1 MSDTTA
7 FDIAEKTDVLLKTA
21 FGFPSTDES
30 KAWYEETAI
39 PFNNYVP
46 GEDILI
52 DEIPS
57 IPDFDTNGIIQ
68 TATSIGLVNGDF
80 ANYSDDVGDKSIC
93 SIVDD
98 STGVVRRFQHI
109 ILDEVPQLSNVGL
122 SWYKLNATGD
132 NVIKDAFQFNYKQ
145 YTSNGN
151 VINPYQYVL
160 NTEATVSKTSKLPT
174 GSAGGNWFID
184 IKSGVLFFPDFGNLA
199 SSSNDDYK
207 ITSSNKPVLTI
218 YVYVGNKGIANFTA
232 ESSSFDNNA
241 DLSLNSNL
249 DVGGKLEVANTIT
262 TYTNLNAPVINTD
275 SIYQF

>member
-1 MSDTTA
+1 MSDTNA

-21 FGFPSTDES
+21 FGFPSTDET

-57 IPDFDTNGIIQ
+57 IPDFDTNGTVK
-68 TATSIGLVNGDF
+68 TATDIGLTSSDF
-80 ANYSDDVGDKSIC
+80 SNYSDSGSKSSC

-109 ILDEVPQLSNVGL
+109 ILDEVPQLSDVGL
-122 SWYKLNATGD
+122 SWYKLNSAGS

-145 YTSNGN
+145 YSSNGN
-151 VINPYQYVL
+151 VINPYQYVV
-160 NTEATVSKTSKLPT
+160 NTENTVSKTSKLPT

-199 SSSNDDYK
+199 SSSNNDYK
-207 ITSSNKPVLTI
+207 ISSSNKPVLTI
-218 YVYVGNKGIANFTA
+218 YVYNGNKGIANFTA
-232 ESSSFDNNA
+232 EGSSFDNNV
-241 DLSLNSNL
+241 DLSLNADLS
-249 DVGGKLEVANTIT
+249 VGGDLETTGTIT
-262 TYTNLNAPVINTD
+262 TTNVVTPQLTAT
-275 SIYQF
+275 SIYQFD

>member
-1 MSDTTA
+1 MSDTNA

-21 FGFPSTDES
+21 FGFPSTDET

-57 IPDFDTNGIIQ
+57 IPDFDTNGTVK
-68 TATSIGLVNGDF
+68 TATDIGLTSSDF
-80 ANYSDDVGDKSIC
+80 SNYSDSGSKSSC

-109 ILDEVPQLSNVGL
+109 ILDEVPQLSDVGL
-122 SWYKLNATGD
+122 SWYKLNSAGS

-151 VINPYQYVL
+151 LINPYQYVV
-160 NTEATVSKTSKLPT
+160 NTENTVSKTSKLPT

-199 SSSNDDYK
+199 SSSNNDFK
-207 ITSSNKPVLTI
+207 ISSSNKPVLTI
-218 YVYVGNKGIANFTA
+218 YAYVGDKGIANFTA
-232 ESSSFDNNA
+232 EGPSFDNNA
-241 DLSLNSNL
+241 DLSLNADLS
-249 DVGGKLEVANTIT
+249 VGGDLETTGTIT
-262 TYTNLNAPVINTD
+262 TTNVVTPQLSAT
-275 SIYQF
+275 SIYQFD